1 MKPLSH
7 MKLGLELGYSGARM
21 SIPMD
26 LVLEAERLGYDSV
39 WFSEAWGSDAV
50 TPAAWVLAQ
59 TSRIHVGTAIMQ
71 MPARTPS
78 CTAMTAMTLQQLSG
92 DRFRLG
98 LGASGPQVVEGW
110 HGVPYGRPITRT
122 REYIQIV
129 RKILAREEPLT
140 FAGREYQ
147 IPYQGPGATGLG
159 KPLKSIIHGNPGLKI
174 YTAAITPNGIRC
186 AAAQA
191 DGFFPVW
198 MNPERFDIFAEHLQD
213 GFDES
218 DGKSLADFDIAPF
231 VFVVMGEDLERC
243 YRPVKAT
250 LALYIGGMGARDKNF
265 YNTYAQQLG
274 YEQAAAQIQDL
285 YLAGKPHEATA
296 EVPDELVDDVALVG
310 PPARIRDR
318 LQRWQAA
325 GRNGEVGTMLLQGA
339 STEALRLLAEAV
351 L

>member
-1 MKPLSH
+1 

-21 SIPMD
+21 TIPME
-26 LVLEAERLGYDSV
+26 LVLEAEQLGYDSV

-78 CTAMTAMTLQQLSG
+78 CAAMTAMTLQQLSG

-122 REYIQIV
+122 REYVAIV
-129 RKILAREEPLT
+129 RQILARKTPLE
-140 FAGREYQ
+140 FSGREYQ
-147 IPYQGPGATGLG
+147 IPYNGPNATGLG
-159 KPLKSIIHGNPGLKI
+159 KPLKSIIHGNPALKI
-174 YTAAITPNGIRC
+174 YTAAITPNGVRC
-186 AAAQA
+186 AGAVA

-198 MNPERFDIFAEHLQD
+198 MNPERFDVFADHLQE
-213 GFDES
+213 GFNEA
-218 DGKSLADFDIAPF
+218 GNKQLADFDVAPF
-231 VFVVMGEDLERC
+231 VFVVAGADLEEC
-243 YRPVKAT
+243 YAPVKAM
-250 LALYIGGMGARDKNF
+250 LALYIGGMGARGKNF
-265 YNTYAQQLG
+265 YNSYARQLG
-274 YEQAAAQIQDL
+274 YEQAAVEIQDL
-285 YLAGKPHEATA
+285 YLDGKARQA
-296 EVPDELVDDVALVG
+296 AAKVPDRLVDEVALVG
-310 PPARIRDR
+310 PPERILDR

-325 GRNGEVGTMLLQGA
+325 GRAGQVGTMLLQGA
-339 STEALRLLAEAV
+339 SRETLRLLAEAV

>member
-1 MKPLSH
+1 
-7 MKLGLELGYSGARM
+7 MKLGLQLGYSGARM
-21 SIPMD
+21 RVPME
-26 LVLEAERLGYDSV
+26 LITEAERLGYDAV

-59 TSRIHVGTAIMQ
+59 TNRIHVGTAIMQ
-71 MPARTPS
+71 MPARTPA

-122 REYIQIV
+122 REYISIV
-129 RKILAREEPLT
+129 RKILARDEPLT
-140 FAGREYQ
+140 FSGREYQ

-159 KPLKSIIHGNPGLKI
+159 KPLKSIMHGNPELRI
-174 YTAAITPNGIRC
+174 YTAAITPNGVRC
-186 AAAQA
+186 AAQMA

-198 MNPERFDIFAEHLQD
+198 MNPERFDLFGDCLKT
-213 GFDES
+213 GFERAGG
-218 DGKSLADFDIAPF
+218 GKALVDFDVAPF
-231 VFVVMGEDLERC
+231 VFVVLGDDLKQC

-250 LALYIGGMGARDKNF
+250 LALYIGGMGAQARNF
-265 YNTYAQQLG
+265 YNDYAQRLG
-274 YEQAAAQIQDL
+274 YERAAAEIQRL
-285 YLAGKPHEATA
+285 YLAGRPREAA
-296 EVPDELVDDVALVG
+296 ARVPDQLVDDLALVG
-310 PPARIRDR
+310 PPARIRDH

-325 GRNGEVGTMLLQGA
+325 GRQHHVGTMLVQGA
-339 STEALRLLAEAV
+339 SSDALRLLAEAI